1 MSKFF
6 INRPIVAMVI
16 AIVTVIVGAV
26 TIASLPIAQFP
37 NIAPPEVQ
45 VLATYVGADAQT
57 LEQSV
62 ATPIEQ
68 QMSGVDNMNYMYSV
82 NATGN
87 SQTTLV
93 VNFDVKTD
101 PNNDL
106 ILAQSRE
113 TQAASQLPTDVT
125 NYGITVRKSVTA
137 PLMLIA
143 VYSPHGSY
151 DAKFL
156 ANYAYINLVDSIT
169 RSPGIGQVN
178 VFGAGQYAMRLWVK
192 PDQLAKLG
200 ITVPEI
206 VTAVQSQNT
215 VNPAGKV
222 GGEPIP
228 PGQQFA
234 YAVRAQGRLVS
245 PEEFGE
251 IVIRESP
258 EGGVV
263 RLRDVA
269 RIELGAQDYSVA
281 GRLNGKPSAVVAV
294 YQLPGSNAVDAANG
308 VKKLMAELK
317 SRFPGDMDY
326 AVALDTTQSVVQG
339 IREIVIT
346 LLIAI
351 ALVILVVYLFLQG
364 WRATLIPLLAVP
376 VSLVGAFIFFPLF
389 GFSINTLSLFGL
401 VLAIGLVVDDAIVVV
416 EAVERHIE
424 EGMAPK
430 AAALK
435 AMEEISGPVVGIA
448 LVLSAV
454 FVPTGFIPGITG
466 RLYQQFAITIAV
478 SVLISAFNALTLS
491 PALSALLLRPREKR
505 GGLLR
510 RFFDWFNRTFER
522 ATNGY
527 VRICGA
533 LIRKTAVTLI
543 MLAMFGVGAAFFS
556 NKVPSSFLPDE
567 DQGYLYV
574 NLQLPSAASLER
586 TDHVTQKIENILA
599 HTPGVQSTTSVVG
612 FSLLSF
618 TRSTYNA
625 FLFVTLKPW
634 DDRKTREEQ
643 FQVIKANLN
652 RALSQL
658 PEGIAFDFSPPA
670 IPGVGT
676 SGGFTFVLEDRAGKD
691 IEFLT
696 SNLNA
701 FMAAARKRPEIA
713 SLSTTFLGSVPQQFI
728 DVDRDKV
735 IKQGVAIADVYR
747 TIQAFMGGLFINYFN
762 RFGRQWQVY
771 VEAEGEYRTNAENV
785 GQFYVK
791 NHGGTMVPLSA
802 LTRFES
808 RPGPEFTMR
817 YNLFRCAQING
828 SAAPG
833 YSSNQATAALEQVF
847 AQTMP
852 AEMGY
857 DYLGISFQEKKAQ
870 EGVPPSAIFGLS
882 LLFVFLILAALYES
896 WTLPF
901 SVLLS
906 TPVAVFGAFAVLW
919 IRRALVATFYPPY
932 MVQIESDIYSQI
944 GLVMLIGL
952 AAKNAILIVEFAKD
966 EFEQGKPLVEA
977 ALSGARLRL
986 RPILM
991 TSFAFIFGCIP
1002 LWTAT
1007 GAGSVSRQIMG
1018 TTVIGGMLAASALG
1032 IFFVPAVFCVVER
1045 FSKAEHNNASPTNAM
1060 PTPGEIPRGI
1070 GDD

>member
-37 NIAPPEVQ
+37 NIAPPEIQ
-45 VLATYVGADAQT
+45 ILATYVGADAQT

-68 QMSGVDNMNYMYSV
+68 QMNGVDNMNYMYST

-87 SQTTLV
+87 SQTILV
-93 VNFDVKTD
+93 VDFDVKTD

-143 VYSPHGSY
+143 VYSPHGTY

-169 RSPGIGQVN
+169 RSPGIGQVQ

-206 VTAVQSQNT
+206 VNAVQSQNT

-228 PGQQFA
+228 SGQQFA

-251 IVIRESP
+251 IVVREST

-263 RLRDVA
+263 RVKDVA

-281 GRLNGKPSAVVAV
+281 GRLNGKPSAVLAV
-294 YQLPGSNAVDAANG
+294 YQLPGSNAVDAAAG
-308 VKKLMAELK
+308 VNKLTAELK
-317 SRFPGDMDY
+317 RRFPADMDY
-326 AVALDTTQSVVQG
+326 AVALDTTRSVVQG
-339 IREIVIT
+339 IKEIVLT

-376 VSLVGAFIFFPLF
+376 VSLIGAFILFPLF

-424 EGMAPK
+424 EGMTPK

-454 FVPTGFIPGITG
+454 FVPTTFIPGITG

-491 PALSALLLRPREKR
+491 PALAALLLRPREKR

-527 VRICGA
+527 VKICGA

-543 MLAMFGVGAAFFS
+543 VLVLFGAGAAFFS

-567 DQGYLYV
+567 DQGYFYV

-586 TDHVTQKIENILA
+586 TDHVAQKIENILA

-618 TRSTYNA
+618 TRTSYNA
-625 FLFVTLKPW
+625 FFFVTLKPW
-634 DDRKTREEQ
+634 DDRKTRLEQ
-643 FQVIKANLN
+643 FQVIKARLN
-652 RALSQL
+652 GELSQL

-691 IEFLT
+691 VEFLT

-701 FMAAARKRPEIA
+701 FLAAARKRPEIA

-771 VEAEGEYRTNAENV
+771 IEAEGEYRTNAENV

-791 NHGGTMVPLSA
+791 NGAGSMVPLSA

-857 DYLGISFQEKKAQ
+857 DYLGMSFQEKKAQ
-870 EGVPPSAIFGLS
+870 EGVPPSVIFGLS

-906 TPVAVFGAFAVLW
+906 TPVAVFGAFAILW
-919 IRRALVATFYPPY
+919 LRRALISAFYPPF
-932 MVQIESDIYSQI
+932 MVQIESDVYSQI

-966 EFEQGKPLVEA
+966 EYEKGKPLVDA
-977 ALSGARLRL
+977 ALAGARLRL

-1007 GAGSVSRQIMG
+1007 GAGSVARQIMG

-1032 IFFVPAVFCVVER
+1032 IFFVPAVFCVVEK
-1045 FSKAEHNNASPTNAM
+1045 FSQAESKKLSPATTM
-1060 PTPGEIPRGI
+1060 PLPAQNREA